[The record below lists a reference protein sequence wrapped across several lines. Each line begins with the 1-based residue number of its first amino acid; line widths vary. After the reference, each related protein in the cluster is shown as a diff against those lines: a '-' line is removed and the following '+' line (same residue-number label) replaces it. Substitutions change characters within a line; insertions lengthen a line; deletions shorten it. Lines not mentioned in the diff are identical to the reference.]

1 MRTDPSLDPRLHIN
15 ADKNKW
21 TNLISYLGHKQVAAF
36 YELHQTSVDREG
48 LARPPDSFGKA

>member
-15 ADKNKW
+15 VDKKKW
-21 TNLISYLGHKQVAAF
+21 RNLISYLGHAF